1 MLLTRCTHGEKKHI
15 CEHCGKG
22 FKDNQNLKNHVQ
34 YVHFKIKRFSCEL
47 CEKAGIEK
55 SFTHFQGLKAQLY
68 IRTVSSE
75 IACFLFFHV
84 IIDFISS
91 FL

>member
-1 MLLTRCTHGEKKHI
+1 MKVNLRPPQNFNTEVTLLTRCTHGEKKHI

-68 IRTVSSE
+68 I
-75 IACFLFFHV
+75 LGQ
-84 IIDFISS
+84 
-91 FL
+91 